1 MIKVGSVIAVLLEL
15 VLAGA
20 AVAGLPAKAPSTTV
34 VDASGKTIGPLA
46 NAPAVDQGVL
56 LRLTGSDLNAVA
68 TPTLWYLVPIEAD
81 GFIATGGF
89 QFFSNGNCAGDFG
102 QVWVSAPPNS
112 QPKHNSQ
119 ANPYIPAIV
128 LGNGNQA
135 SGVVS
140 AYFPFGRP
148 LSAADANIQTMQFI
162 ALNDVA
168 EPCLPALVSPNQ
180 LFGLEAKTQIFE
192 ATPPFSLR

>member
-1 MIKVGSVIAVLLEL
+1 MIKVGSVIAMLLEL
-15 VLAGA
+15 VVASV
-20 AVAGLPAKAPSTTV
+20 AVAGLPAKAPSTTA

-56 LRLTGSDLNAVA
+56 LRLAALDLNGVA
-68 TPTLWYLVPIEAD
+68 TPSLWYLVPIEVD
-81 GFIATGGF
+81 GFIAIGGF
-89 QFFSNGNCAGDFG
+89 QFFSNSNCAGGVG

-135 SGVVS
+135 SGVVG
-140 AYFPFGRP
+140 AYFPFGKP
-148 LSAADANIQTMQFI
+148 LWAADANIQTMQFI

-192 ATPPFSLR
+192 ATPPFSVK